1 MGIQFDPTDPTSQ
14 LVVAFLAL
22 HVLGIIL
29 LWLSIASIV
38 NALRRSRTRFWLAS
52 LIGCLCLGPAEP
64 IEICFGLFYLS
75 SYTLFAWTRWHS
87 FIGDLSMRLGL
98 AILFACRFYRLK
110 IIGPP
115 RIQRYFVPVTGLV
128 WFMLL
133 FSLACVAR
141 VRALEVELL
150 RNNMAPP
157 GLSMARHL
165 ESSVTFAAF
174 LITNFSILAIDA
186 AFAAVILNNAQ
197 SMQKSMSTRPS
208 SAHNSVVAAEG
219 TLESTPTMRTART
232 VSGKKTL
239 MALDETIAVQR
250 RRRRFQVRVL
260 ASLAPGMLIQIIY
273 LVTLFYALTEGDF
286 GGPGMYANITLCRF
300 AATLEAF
307 TLYYVSI
314 PMTKHLVKR
323 QNASG
328 GGGAGGGARGSS
340 RGGGTGSQ
348 VESSGGGGVRSH
360 ASSTAPSADA
370 SRRELNKPETAAL
383 TGGVTATA
391 RVGT

>member
-14 LVVAFLAL
+14 LVVAFLVL
-22 HVLGIIL
+22 HVLGIML
-29 LWLSIASIV
+29 LWLSVASIV
-38 NALRRSRTRFWLAS
+38 KALRRSRTRFWLAS

-87 FIGDLSMRLGL
+87 FIGDLSVRLGL

-110 IIGPP
+110 IIGPLK
-115 RIQRYFVPVTGLV
+115 IQRYFVPVTALV

-133 FSLACVAR
+133 FSLACVAQ

-150 RNNMAPP
+150 RTSTAPP
-157 GLSMARHL
+157 GLSTARHL

-174 LITNFSILAIDA
+174 LITNISTLAIDA
-186 AFAAVILNNAQ
+186 AFAAIILSNAQ
-197 SMQKSMSTRPS
+197 SMQHSMPTRS
-208 SAHNSVVAAEG
+208 LSVRSSVVAAEG
-219 TLESTPTMRTART
+219 TVESAPTMRPART
-232 VSGKKTL
+232 VSGKKKL
-239 MALDETIAVQR
+239 AAPDELATVQR
-250 RRRRFQVRVL
+250 RRRRFQMRVL
-260 ASLAPGMLIQIIY
+260 ASLAPAMLIQIIY
-273 LVTLFYALTEGDF
+273 LITLFYALTEGDF

-314 PMTKHLVKR
+314 PMTKHLVTR

-328 GGGAGGGARGSS
+328 GGGGGAGTRGSS

-348 VESSGGGGVRSH
+348 VESTGGGVRSRT
-360 ASSTAPSADA
+360 SSTAPSTGA
-370 SRRELNKPETAAL
+370 SRRELSKPDSAAL
-383 TGGVTATA
+383 AGGVTATA
-391 RVGT
+391 RVGA

>member
-14 LVVAFLAL
+14 LVVAFLVL

-87 FIGDLSMRLGL
+87 FIGDLSVRLGL

-110 IIGPP
+110 IIGPIK
-115 RIQRYFVPVTGLV
+115 IQRYFVPVTAVV

-133 FSLACVAR
+133 FSLACVAH

-150 RNNMAPP
+150 RTNTAPP
-157 GLSMARHL
+157 GLSTARHL

-174 LITNFSILAIDA
+174 LFTNFSTLAIDA
-186 AFAAVILNNAQ
+186 AFAAIILNNAQ
-197 SMQKSMSTRPS
+197 SMQHSMPS
-208 SAHNSVVAAEG
+208 RASSVRSSVVAADG
-219 TLESTPTMRTART
+219 TVESTPTMRTART
-232 VSGKKTL
+232 VSGKKMLT
-239 MALDETIAVQR
+239 APDELTAVQR

-260 ASLAPGMLIQIIY
+260 ASLAPAMLIQIIY

-286 GGPGMYANITLCRF
+286 GGPGMYTNITLCRF

-323 QNASG
+323 QSASG
-328 GGGAGGGARGSS
+328 GGGAGAGTRGSS
-340 RGGGTGSQ
+340 RGGAGSQ
-348 VESSGGGGVRSH
+348 VESSGGGGVRSR
-360 ASSTAPSADA
+360 ASSTAPTDA
-370 SRRELNKPETAAL
+370 SRRELVKPESAAVA
-383 TGGVTATA
+383 GGVTATA
-391 RVGT
+391 RVAA